1 MKCYKIALLCALPF
15 AVSAE
20 TFQGY
25 PEAQY
30 YKSGAYQSTEEKNE
44 FGQWRKQQQQEFVK
58 YQEEQQR
65 EYEVY
70 TRMLEE
76 EFSNYRRSIQ
86 RVWDKVEV
94 SRPKSWV
101 EYSSDRTIKR
111 IVDYDKNEIRI
122 HVIEQRSKDT
132 ARVVEAALKDMLNEP
147 VATAVQREPVM
158 SKLDKRL
165 TDRSSVVKKG
175 KPGDEL
181 VLNEL
186 FDRPMPTREDVA
198 LKTRA
203 LLKGATISQE
213 IAKFATNVRPKKVL
227 AMVVRIPLPK
237 DRPLRKAAQYR
248 AMVQKHA
255 KKWKISRSLILA
267 VIHTESA
274 FNPMATSYVPA
285 YGMMQIVPKYAG
297 KEVAEMLWGKP
308 MLLAPS
314 YLYNADNNIMV
325 GAVYLNLLYYRYFQ
339 DIKDPENRLFCAI
352 SAYNTGPGN
361 VARAFTGKRNLSKAI
376 TRINDMTAQQ
386 VYERLRTHLPFKE
399 TRDYIQKVSKR
410 MKVYQDL

>member
-1 MKCYKIALLCALPF
+1 MKRYEILLCTLPF
-15 AVSAE
+15 VVSAE
-20 TFQGY
+20 TFQDY
-25 PEAQY
+25 PEVQY
-30 YKSGAYQSTEEKNE
+30 YKSGTYQSVEEKNE
-44 FGQWRKQQQQEFVK
+44 FDQWRKQQQQEFGK
-58 YQEEQQR
+58 YREEQQR

-70 TRMLEE
+70 VRTLEE

-101 EYSSDRTIKR
+101 EYSSDRKIKR
-111 IVDYDKNEIRI
+111 VVDYDKNEIRI
-122 HVIEQRSKDT
+122 HVIEQKGKDA
-132 ARVVEAALKDMLNEP
+132 ARVMEDALKDMLSEP

-158 SKLDKRL
+158 SKLDQRL
-165 TDRSSVVKKG
+165 PDRSPVVKKG
-175 KPGDEL
+175 NPGDQL

-186 FDRPMPTREDVA
+186 FDRPRPTREDVA
-198 LKTRA
+198 LKART
-203 LLKGATISQE
+203 LLKGANISQE
-213 IAKFATNVRPKKVL
+213 IAKSGTKARPKEAI

-248 AMVQKHA
+248 AMVRKHA
-255 KKWKISRSLILA
+255 EKWKINESLILA

-308 MLLAPS
+308 TLLAPS
-314 YLYNADNNIMV
+314 YLYNADNNIMI
-325 GAVYLNLLYYRYFQ
+325 GSVYLNLLYYQYFQ
-339 DIKDPENRLFCAI
+339 GVKDPESRLFCAI